1 MILSMLFIC
10 AFSCTNTAEIDNQKA
25 SSETQ
30 EAFFATPRAFSIQE
44 ATLCRMG
51 EKELFGS
58 RGEQQAFGRLKTG
71 RVQNDLFLLGFLLVY
86 LGTKG
91 TLEPL
96 IMVPMGLGMSAVNA
110 GVLFLENNEIG
121 NLIINPL
128 LSTTDD
134 LMKYM
139 QIDFLQPLYT
149 LTFSNGLI
157 ACLVFMGIGILCDI
171 GYVLEHP
178 FISMTIAL
186 FAEAGTVLTYPV
198 ARAMGLE
205 PGAAAAVSIIGG
217 ADGPMVLFAS
227 LKLAPELFVPISIV
241 AYLYLSLTYGGYP
254 YLIKLLIPKGLRGK
268 AIQEKTRRSA
278 ITSKEKLVFAV
289 ITNALLCLLFPV
301 AAPLFLS
308 FFVGIVI
315 RETGIAVYIK
325 LIGDDFLY
333 FATFFL
339 GLMLGVLCDAST
351 LLDPTVLKLL
361 VLGML
366 SLLLSGIG
374 GIIGGYVIYL
384 FRKGNFNPT
393 IGIAGV
399 SCVPSTAKVAQKAVS
414 KVSPATIVLD
424 YALGANI
431 CGVIT
436 TAILTAIYITLM
448 H

>member
-1 MILSMLFIC
+1 MDFMNLFQGIGTM
-10 AFSCTNTAEIDNQKA
+10 FQQEPEIVIA
-25 SSETQ
+25 
-30 EAFFATPRAFSIQE
+30 RIV
-44 ATLCRMG
+44 LI
-51 EKELFGS
+51 
-58 RGEQQAFGRLKTG
+58 
-71 RVQNDLFLLGFLLVY
+71 LLGFLLVY
-86 LGTKG
+86 LGAKG

-110 GVLFLENNEIG
+110 GVLFLEGNQIG

-128 LSTTDD
+128 LSSTDD

-186 FAEAGTVLTYPV
+186 FAEAGTILTYPV
-198 ARAMGLE
+198 ALLMGLD

-254 YLIKLLIPKGLRGK
+254 YLIRLLIPKSIRGK
-268 AIQEKTRRSA
+268 AIKTEKKASK
-278 ITSKEKLVFAV
+278 ISSKEKLVFAV
-289 ITNALLCLLFPV
+289 VTNAILCLLFPV

-315 RETGIAVYIK
+315 RETKIKAYIT
-325 LIGDDFLY
+325 LIGEHFLY

-351 LLDPTVLKLL
+351 LLNPTVLKLL

-374 GIIGGYVIYL
+374 GIIGGYVVYF

-393 IGIAGV
+393 VGIAGV
-399 SCVPSTAKVAQKAVS
+399 SCVPSTAKVAQKAAA
-414 KVSPATIVLD
+414 KVDPSAFILD

-436 TAILTAIYITLM
+436 TAIFTGIYITLLG
-448 H
+448 

>member
-1 MILSMLFIC
+1 MMEMNIF
-10 AFSCTNTAEIDNQKA
+10 
-25 SSETQ
+25 
-30 EAFFATPRAFSIQE
+30 
-44 ATLCRMG
+44 
-51 EKELFGS
+51 
-58 RGEQQAFGRLKTG
+58 
-71 RVQNDLFLLGFLLVY
+71 DLFQGIGTMFAESPQIVIARIVLIFLGFLLVY
-86 LGTKG
+86 LGAKG

-110 GVLFLENNEIG
+110 GVLFLGENMIG

-157 ACLVFMGIGILCDI
+157 ACRVFMGIGILCDI

-186 FAEAGTVLTYPV
+186 FAEAGTILTFPI
-198 ARAMGLE
+198 ARLMGLYA
-205 PGAAAAVSIIGG
+205 GAAAAVSIIGG

-254 YLIKLLIPKGLRGK
+254 YLIRLLIPKELRGK
-268 AIQEKTRRSA
+268 VNTREKKENTV
-278 ITSKEKLVFAV
+278 TSREKLVFAV
-289 ITNALLCLLFPV
+289 ITNAALCLLFPV

-315 RETGIAVYIK
+315 RETGIKPYIK
-325 LIGDDFLY
+325 MIGENFLY

-339 GLMLGVLCDAST
+339 GLMLGVLCDANT
-351 LLDPTVLKLL
+351 LLDATVLKLL

-366 SLLLSGIG
+366 ALLLSGIG
-374 GIIGGYVIYL
+374 GILGGYVIYF
-384 FRKGNFNPT
+384 FRKGDFNPT

-399 SCVPSTAKVAQKAVS
+399 SCVPSTAKVAQKAAG
-414 KVSPATIVLD
+414 KANAAAFILD

-436 TAILTAIYITLM
+436 TAILTGIYITLLS
-448 H
+448 

>member
-1 MILSMLFIC
+1 MNVL
-10 AFSCTNTAEIDNQKA
+10 
-25 SSETQ
+25 
-30 EAFFATPRAFSIQE
+30 
-44 ATLCRMG
+44 
-51 EKELFGS
+51 
-58 RGEQQAFGRLKTG
+58 
-71 RVQNDLFLLGFLLVY
+71 DLFQGIGTMFVQSPDIVIARIALIILGFVLVY
-86 LGTKG
+86 LGVKG

-110 GVLFLENNEIG
+110 GVLFLEGNQIG

-157 ACLVFMGIGILCDI
+157 ACLVFMGIGTLCDI

-186 FAEAGTVLTYPV
+186 CAEAGTVLTYPI
-198 ARAMGLE
+198 ARLMGLD
-205 PGAAAAVSIIGG
+205 PGASAAVSIIGG

-254 YLIKLLIPKGLRGK
+254 YLIRLLIPKSLRGK
-268 AIQEKTRRSA
+268 PIKAEKKKSS
-278 ITSKEKLVFAV
+278 ISSKEKLVFAV
-289 ITNALLCLLFPV
+289 ITNAILCLLFPV

-315 RETGIAVYIK
+315 RETKIAAYVK
-325 LIGDDFLY
+325 LVGEDFLY

-351 LLDPTVLKLL
+351 LLDPSVLKLL

-374 GIIGGYVIYL
+374 GIVGGYLIY
-384 FRKGNFNPT
+384 FIKGKNFNPT
-393 IGIAGV
+393 VGIAGV

-414 KVSPATIVLD
+414 KVDPSVIILD

-436 TAILTAIYITLM
+436 TAILTGVYITLLG
-448 H
+448 

>member
-1 MILSMLFIC
+1 MNVL
-10 AFSCTNTAEIDNQKA
+10 
-25 SSETQ
+25 
-30 EAFFATPRAFSIQE
+30 
-44 ATLCRMG
+44 
-51 EKELFGS
+51 
-58 RGEQQAFGRLKTG
+58 
-71 RVQNDLFLLGFLLVY
+71 DLFQGIGTMFVQEPSIVIARIVLIFLGFLLVY
-86 LGTKG
+86 LGVKG

-110 GVLFLENNEIG
+110 GVLFLSDNEVG

-128 LSTTDD
+128 LSETDE
-134 LMKYM
+134 LMTYM

-157 ACLVFMGIGILCDI
+157 ACLVFMGIGTLCDI
-171 GYVLEHP
+171 GYVLKHP
-178 FISMTIAL
+178 FISMTMAL
-186 FAEAGTVLTYPV
+186 FAEAGTILTYPI
-198 ARAMGLE
+198 ARLMGLD
-205 PGAAAAVSIIGG
+205 PGSAAAVSIIGG

-227 LKLAPELFVPISIV
+227 LKLAPTLFVPISIV

-254 YLIKLLIPKGLRGK
+254 YLIKLLIPKELRGK
-268 AIQEKTRRSA
+268 VITEEKKTTP
-278 ITSKEKLVFAV
+278 IDSKEKLVFAV
-289 ITNALLCLLFPV
+289 ITNAILCLLFPV

-315 RETGIAVYIK
+315 RETRIHVYLD
-325 LIGDDFLY
+325 LIGNGFLY

-339 GLMLGVLCDAST
+339 GLMLGVLCDATT

-374 GIIGGYVIYL
+374 GIVGGYVIY
-384 FRKGNFNPT
+384 FFKKGNFNPT
-393 IGIAGV
+393 AGIAGV

-414 KVSPATIVLD
+414 KVNPTAFVLD

-436 TAILTAIYITLM
+436 TAILTGIYITLLG
-448 H
+448 

>member
-1 MILSMLFIC
+1 MDFMNLFQGIGTM
-10 AFSCTNTAEIDNQKA
+10 FQQEPEIVIA
-25 SSETQ
+25 
-30 EAFFATPRAFSIQE
+30 RIV
-44 ATLCRMG
+44 LI
-51 EKELFGS
+51 
-58 RGEQQAFGRLKTG
+58 
-71 RVQNDLFLLGFLLVY
+71 LLGFLLVY
-86 LGTKG
+86 LGAKG

-110 GVLFLENNEIG
+110 GVLFLEGNQIG

-128 LSTTDD
+128 LSSTDD

-186 FAEAGTVLTYPV
+186 FAEAGTILTYPV
-198 ARAMGLE
+198 ALLMGLD
-205 PGAAAAVSIIGG
+205 PVVAAAVSIIGG

-254 YLIKLLIPKGLRGK
+254 YLIRLLIPKSIRGK
-268 AIQEKTRRSA
+268 AIKTEKKTSK
-278 ITSKEKLVFAV
+278 ISSKEKLVFAV
-289 ITNALLCLLFPV
+289 VTNAILCLLFPV

-315 RETGIAVYIK
+315 RETKIKAYIT
-325 LIGDDFLY
+325 LIGEHFLY

-351 LLDPTVLKLL
+351 LLNPTVLKLL

-374 GIIGGYVIYL
+374 GIIGGYVVYF

-393 IGIAGV
+393 VGIAGV
-399 SCVPSTAKVAQKAVS
+399 SCVPSTAKVAQKAAAKADPS
-414 KVSPATIVLD
+414 AFILD

-436 TAILTAIYITLM
+436 TAIFTGIYITLLG
-448 H
+448 